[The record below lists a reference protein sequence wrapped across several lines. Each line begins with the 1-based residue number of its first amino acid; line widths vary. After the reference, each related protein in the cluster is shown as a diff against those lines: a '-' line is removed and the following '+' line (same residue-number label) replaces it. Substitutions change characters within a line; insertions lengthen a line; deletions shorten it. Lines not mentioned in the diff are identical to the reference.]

1 MTGLP
6 ASSTANF
13 DYGAPAGVFTRMRH
27 GRGGAAKYRRFE
39 TAAEAIRYAVEELP
53 APLLP
58 GITMEVGEDTLD
70 HLQILRLYED
80 PRFPFATASAGDG
93 AAN

>member
-1 MTGLP
+1 MP
-6 ASSTANF
+6 APSLSAF
-13 DYGAPAGVFTRMRH
+13 DFGAPAGVFTRMRQ

-53 APLLP
+53 SPLLP

-80 PRFPFATASAGDG
+80 PRFPFAPAGASDATA
-93 AAN
+93 N